1 MKIEVIS
8 SPPLALKKLIRQ
20 ADTHKGLY
28 GSVAVIGGAPKM
40 VGAALLAGRAA
51 LNLGAGKVHLGLLKS
66 KLIVDFMQPELMI
79 SNPKLL
85 LKSKLISHILIGP
98 GLGQSTDAK
107 RLISKCLLSETPL
120 IIDADGLNL
129 IASSDELQ
137 SSLQQRLAETIIT
150 PHPTEA
156 ARLLNLNTT
165 DIQLDRHNAIK
176 QLYQKFRCGIIL
188 KGHET
193 LILNDSIIYQNQT
206 GNSALSSAG
215 QGDVLSGIILAL
227 WAQGLHLIDA
237 SCCGVFLHGQAA
249 DLWRD
254 GNSNRI
260 GLTANQT
267 INLTQICLNNYLAIQ
282 KNKIVTR

>member
-1 MKIEVIS
+1 MKIEVIAT
-8 SPPLALKKLIRQ
+8 PPPALKKLIRQ

-28 GSVAVIGGAPKM
+28 GSVAIIGGAPNM

-51 LNLGAGKVHLGLLKS
+51 LQLGTGKVYVGLLKS
-66 KLIVDFMQPELMI
+66 KLIVDFLQPELMM
-79 SNPKLL
+79 SHPKLL

-98 GLGQSTDAK
+98 GLGQSTKAQ
-107 RLISKCLLSETPL
+107 RLISKCLLSIKPL

-137 SSLQQRLAETIIT
+137 SSLQQRHAETIIT

-165 DIQLDRHNAIK
+165 DIQLDRQYAIM
-176 QLYQKFRCGIIL
+176 QLNKKFRCGVIL
-188 KGHET
+188 KGYET
-193 LILNDSIIYQNQT
+193 LILNDSAIYQNQT

-227 WAQGLHLIDA
+227 WAQGLSLIDA
-237 SCCGVFLHGQAA
+237 SCCGVFLHGEAA

-260 GLTANQT
+260 GLTASQT
-267 INLTQICLNNYLAIQ
+267 IDLARINLNNHLQ
-282 KNKIVTR
+282 R